1 MVPFAI
7 ILSETSVPC
16 LNILN
21 SHRRNLSVV
30 DAEPD
35 HHNATPNV
43 DHVRF
48 LSHTIRMHSYA
59 WIAHTKLQHD
69 EIEVI
74 DGFSNF
80 GSLILFMDPL
90 IIKLGVLTQPEK
102 QVFMCM
108 ILNL

>member
-30 DAEPD
+30 DSEPD

-48 LSHTIRMHSYA
+48 LLHTIRMHS
-59 WIAHTKLQHD
+59 
-69 EIEVI
+69 
-74 DGFSNF
+74 
-80 GSLILFMDPL
+80 
-90 IIKLGVLTQPEK
+90 
-102 QVFMCM
+102 
-108 ILNL
+108 

>member
-1 MVPFAI
+1 
-7 ILSETSVPC
+7 
-16 LNILN
+16 
-21 SHRRNLSVV
+21 
-30 DAEPD
+30 
-35 HHNATPNV
+35 
-43 DHVRF
+43 
-48 LSHTIRMHSYA
+48 MHSYA

-108 ILNL
+108 ILNLWVNKIIHWYLKNLILREV